1 MIISIK
7 LKQQLL
13 LLLLLLLQQ
22 VLFIFSCY
30 YSSLGC
36 YLFQHQQLQFLLVL
50 LTSRLMW
57 HYQLGC
63 HRIYKEAQDLPHPHG
78 LHLHCQDH
86 AMLDTKFCLS

>member
-36 YLFQHQQLQFLLVL
+36 CLFQHQQLQFLLVL

-57 HYQLGC
+57 HYQLPQNIKKHKIFHIPMVC
-63 HRIYKEAQDLPHPHG
+63 IFIVRI
-78 LHLHCQDH
+78 
-86 AMLDTKFCLS
+86 MLDTKFCLS